1 MNRVRNRLIVAF
13 TVATLAPLAATLWI
27 TDALF
32 EHSLSYGGTRELDE
46 LSRALQR
53 TGRDYYQH
61 VRESLRASAA
71 AGRLKPEQYVASNRA
86 AWPVRI
92 AEFWESGEADS
103 FALSEPGGE
112 RLDYLVRRPD
122 RVLLYSEKLGG
133 GGMTRLSEQYK
144 RARAL
149 VEAASTRDLRRG
161 FTLTF
166 ALLAAAVWLSALA
179 VLVYSAHRISR
190 PIQRLTEGLRQ
201 LASGNL
207 AVRLEGAGGDEVGQA
222 IAAFNR
228 TARELEESRERLVW
242 LTRLESWQA
251 LARKMAHEV
260 KNSLTPIRLTM
271 EEVVARRDAGDQ
283 AFLEQAAQIVIDEVA
298 TLERRVRAFSDLAAE
313 PPVHPAALDLNAL
326 VADRIALSRTANPEV
341 VYSMRLADVRPC
353 AKADADLAKGLLT
366 NLLDNAAHA
375 AGAGGAVLVATSI
388 EAGRA
393 AVEIHDSGPGLNEQ
407 ARETLFEPT
416 ISFKKGGM
424 GLGLSIARKS
434 ALLMGGDILLVK
446 GELGGAAFRV
456 VLPVANG
463 APAHPD
469 R

>member
-32 EHSLSYGGTRELDE
+32 EHSLSYGSTKELDE
-46 LSRALQR
+46 LSRTLQQ
-53 TGRDYYQH
+53 TGRDYYRH

-71 AGRLKPEQYVASNRA
+71 AGRLKPEHYAASNRA
-86 AWPVRI
+86 AWPARV
-92 AEFWESGEADS
+92 AEFWESGEADN
-103 FALSEPGGE
+103 FVLSEPRGE

-122 RVLLYSEKLGG
+122 GVLLYSEKLGG
-133 GGMTRLSEQYK
+133 AGMSRLSEQYK
-144 RARAL
+144 HARAL
-149 VEAASTRDLRRG
+149 VETASTRDLRRG

-166 ALLAAAVWLSALA
+166 GLLAAAAWLSALA
-179 VLVYSAHRISR
+179 VLIFSAHRITR
-190 PIQRLTEGLRQ
+190 PIQQLTEGLQQ

-207 AVRLEGAGGDEVGQA
+207 GVRLEGGGDDEVGQA

-228 TARELEESRERLVW
+228 TARELEESQERLIW

-271 EEVVARRDAGDQ
+271 EEVAARRDAGDQ
-283 AFLEQAAQIVIDEVA
+283 AFLEQAAQIVVDEVA

-341 VYSMRLADVRPC
+341 VYSVRPAPSRPC
-353 AKADADLAKGLLT
+353 ARADADLAKGLLT
-366 NLLDNAAHA
+366 NLHDNAAHA
-375 AGAGGAVLVATSI
+375 AGAGGAVLVATSA
-388 EAGRA
+388 EAGK
-393 AVEIHDSGPGLNEQ
+393 AVIEVHDSGPGLTPQ

-456 VLPVANG
+456 VLPTTNG
-463 APAHPD
+463 APANSD